1 MKKFIAVLSSIII
14 LGQTSFAKDLS
25 SWAESDFI
33 KLSSKGILT
42 IDTVSKDLSQSIT
55 RSEFCKLVTN
65 VYCVENTV
73 TLKESELNIFSDT
86 DDEYILKAYK
96 LGIVSGKG
104 DGMFYPD
111 EQITRQEMA
120 VMLSRLL
127 KKVSDS
133 YSVYTNQVTNYNNK
147 YTDSS
152 STDQWALSDMAA
164 INSYGIINGND
175 NNMAEPKSFAT
186 REQAICMLNRLYTMF
201 ITESPVI
208 YQYPKLTRFNDLH
221 ITTHKISLEWSYTPN
236 VEKYTVVVKQKG
248 KKAVTYDTTP
258 NNRTLSSFDTGFDGE
273 EEITVYIAAKLI
285 NGVWLFSEPVSNT
298 NASAPVEEPK
308 ENKTDVNTSEENTQ
322 TEQNNNQNTENKNNI
337 STGKPQANTQI
348 NTTDIKEDNT
358 ASQNDINTQ
367 TTITPQLQDLN
378 EKEARV
384 FPCGYYFQTE
394 EEAKEYMVEVTVPVW
409 LLTDSGD
416 KISSQKYITVNQALA
431 DDVVSIFTEI
441 YNDSSQ
447 FPIKN
452 TGGYTWRNTAG
463 GKISQHSYGS
473 CIDINWEENYYVE
486 PDGTPITGTHWKPG
500 EDPYSIAE
508 DSIVVTTFA
517 KYGWLWG
524 GNAWSEKYAKDYM
537 HFTYLGK

>member
-1 MKKFIAVLSSIII
+1 MKKFIAIIFSII
-14 LGQTSFAKDLS
+14 LFGQTSFAKDLS

-42 IDTVSKDLSQSIT
+42 IDTVTGDLSQNIT
-55 RSEFCKLVTN
+55 RGEFCKLVTN

-73 TLKESELNIFSDT
+73 TLKEDELGVFSDT

-104 DGMFYPD
+104 EKSFCPD
-111 EQITRQEMA
+111 EPITRQEMA

-133 YSVYTNQVTNYNNK
+133 YSVYTNQVTNYNRK
-147 YTDSS
+147 YTDSNT
-152 STDQWALSDMAA
+152 TDSWALSDMAA

-175 NNMAEPKSFAT
+175 KNMAEPKSFAT
-186 REQAICMLNRLYTMF
+186 REQAICMLNRLYNMF
-201 ITESPVI
+201 ITEAPVT

-236 VEKYTVVVKQKG
+236 VEKYTVIVKQNG
-248 KKAVTYDTTP
+248 KDSVMYDTTP
-258 NNRTLSSFDTGFDGE
+258 TNRSLLSFDTGFDGE
-273 EEITVYIAAKLI
+273 DEITVYIGAKLI
-285 NGVWLFSEPVSNT
+285 NGVWLFSAPVSNL
-298 NASAPVEEPK
+298 NASEPVEENK
-308 ENKTDVNTSEENTQ
+308 ESTNDDVTPVENSQSIQNNTENTQ
-322 TEQNNNQNTENKNNI
+322 DNQTSTPRPQANSTDADTQQNTANEEVNTNTEN
-337 STGKPQANTQI
+337 
-348 NTTDIKEDNT
+348 TT
-358 ASQNDINTQ
+358 AVPAQN
-367 TTITPQLQDLN
+367 LN
-378 EKEARV
+378 EKEARI

-394 EEAKEYMVEVTVPVW
+394 EEAASYMVEVTVPVW
-409 LLTDSGD
+409 HLTESGE
-416 KISSQKYITVNQALA
+416 KVSSQKYITVNQALA

-441 YNDSSQ
+441 YNDPSQ

-452 TGGYTWRNTAG
+452 VGGYSWRNTSG
-463 GKISQHSYGS
+463 GRISQHSYGS

-517 KYGWLWG
+517 KYGWAWG